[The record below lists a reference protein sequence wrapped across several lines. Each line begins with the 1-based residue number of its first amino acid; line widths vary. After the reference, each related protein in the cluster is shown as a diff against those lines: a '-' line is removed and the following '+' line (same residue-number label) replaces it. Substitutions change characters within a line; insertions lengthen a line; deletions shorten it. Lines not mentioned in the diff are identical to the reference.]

1 MIISR
6 VKSVKFSRVMKFE
19 SIEDLI
25 GNTPLVRVN
34 KLCRHFP
41 VNVWAKCE
49 YFNPGGSIKDR
60 IAKSMLDSA
69 VAQNKTF
76 STIIEPS
83 SGNTAIGLALLS
95 AIRGFECIITMPEKC
110 SKEKEIVL
118 QALGAT
124 IFRTRTEEPSES
136 PYSHIGIAFRMKEML
151 QGAFIPDQYSNEAN
165 PQHHYDFTA
174 EEILR
179 DLDGKI
185 DMFVASPGTGG
196 TLTGVARKL
205 KEVNPNCIV
214 VAADPIGSILGG
226 GDLVAPYKVEGI
238 GYDFFPKVFDPSLVD
253 IFVKVSDDDCFWT
266 ARDLIR
272 SEGFLV
278 GGSSGAN
285 FFAALQNLHRLKE
298 GSNCVVVFPDGV
310 RNYLF
315 KFVSNEWIAEN
326 GFLKFDDSLK
336 LSDIPIDPKFIL
348 QEFSGNESCQE
359 VSEILLRKNLRFGCV
374 ASSTSDFEV
383 FSLNEALISGDLVKD
398 LRKSKC
404 SFVNPETPVNQI
416 LSRLPVWTELRDQK
430 IFLNRDFLVSL
441 KHLLRQQSKPQLAN

>member
-1 MIISR
+1 
-6 VKSVKFSRVMKFE
+6 MKFE

-69 VAQNKTF
+69 AAQSKTF

-95 AIRGFECIITMPEKC
+95 AIRGFDCIITMPEKC

-136 PYSHIGIAFRMKEML
+136 PFSHIGIAFRMREML

-165 PQHHYDFTA
+165 PQHHYDITA

-205 KEVNPNCIV
+205 KEANPDCII

-226 GDLVAPYKVEGI
+226 GDSIAPYKVEGI

-253 IFVKVSDDDCFWT
+253 IFVKVSDHDCFWT

-272 SEGFLV
+272 YEGFLV

-285 FFAALQNLHRLKE
+285 FFAALQNLHLLKE
-298 GSNCVVVFPDGV
+298 DSNCVVVFPDGV
-310 RNYLF
+310 RNYMF
-315 KFVSNEWIAEN
+315 KFVSNEWIVEN
-326 GFLKFDDSLK
+326 GFLEFDDTLK
-336 LSDIPIDPKFIL
+336 LSDIPIDPKFVL
-348 QEFSGNESCQE
+348 HEFSISNSCEE
-359 VSEILLRKNLRFGCV
+359 VSRTLLKKNLRFGFV
-374 ASSTSDFEV
+374 ASSNQQLEV
-383 FSLNEALISGDLVKD
+383 FSLNEALISGDSVKD
-398 LRKSKC
+398 IRRINC
-404 SFVNPETPVNQI
+404 CFVNPQTPVNQI
-416 LSRLPVWTELRDQK
+416 LSNLPVYTEVNDQK
-430 IFLNRDFLVSL
+430 IFITTDYLVNL
-441 KHLLRQQSKPQLAN
+441 KHLLRQKSKQQLTN